1 LKIDRIRGFCSGLVF
16 DSPRS
21 DPRFQDLVRRV
32 GISSK
37 NGRREL
43 RTRGGT
49 VGVFHFI
56 SGDVYTEHL
65 LRKMRREL
73 KRSREKEKEDGGG
86 PKS

>member
-1 LKIDRIRGFCSGLVF
+1 MWALA
-16 DSPRS
+16 
-21 DPRFQDLVRRV
+21 VRTDAANYERAV
-32 GISSK
+32 AP
-37 NGRREL
+37 L
-43 RTRGGT
+43 
-49 VGVFHFI
+49 GVFHFI